1 MGTLMAHASHT
12 ERPPRHHT
20 IGWRRVRR
28 RPWACQGKQPNVYD
42 QLDFPLTV
50 SRAVL
55 VRYAASLLDQLNG
68 RDGDPTKD
76 QETAYD

>member
-1 MGTLMAHASHT
+1 
-12 ERPPRHHT
+12 
-20 IGWRRVRR
+20 
-28 RPWACQGKQPNVYD
+28 VYD